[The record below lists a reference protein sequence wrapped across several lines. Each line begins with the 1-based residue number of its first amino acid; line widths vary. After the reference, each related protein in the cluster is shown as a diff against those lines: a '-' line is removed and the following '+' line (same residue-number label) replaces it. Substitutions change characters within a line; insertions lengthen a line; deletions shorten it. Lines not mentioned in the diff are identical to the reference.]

1 MRVLVLG
8 ASGFIGSQIARAAL
22 AAGHEVRAF
31 CRPHRSQLA
40 LAGLPVAIAI
50 GDLEEP
56 DSLTQAMAGCTAV
69 IHAAGY
75 YPTRPLRVAEHLARA
90 RRRIE
95 HVLAAARQAG
105 IRRLVYTSS
114 ISTIG
119 PIPAS
124 RLGVE
129 TDFYRPG
136 QRPQPYWDCKW
147 VQEQAVLAADGIET
161 IALIP
166 SAVFGPG
173 DVKPTT
179 GAALLMLARV
189 GARVALRG
197 RVNVVDVRDVA
208 AAHVAALTRGQPG
221 TRYLLGGHNVT
232 VPELMAAAA
241 RALGIP
247 GPNVAIPAELLA
259 WPLLLYGRLA
269 RRLDL
274 PLGSPAAYLIEAIA
288 AHQWIDNRRAREEL
302 GLQPRPLAETLAD
315 AIAWFRVHG
324 YFARPLRDLM
334 SAVDD
339 RERSRP
345 ARASTASDAES
356 NNFS

>member
-8 ASGFIGSQIARAAL
+8 ASGFIGSHIVRAAL
-22 AAGHEVRAF
+22 AAGHATRAF
-31 CRPHRSQLA
+31 CRPHRPQAA
-40 LAGLPVAIAI
+40 LAGLPVEIAI
-50 GDLEEP
+50 GDLDEP
-56 DSLTQAMAGCTAV
+56 DSLAKAMAGCAAV

-75 YPTRPLRVAEHLARA
+75 YPTRPLRVAEHIARA

-105 IRRLVYTSS
+105 VQRLVYTSS

-119 PIPAS
+119 PLPAG
-124 RLGVE
+124 RLGAE

-136 QRPQPYWDCKW
+136 QRPQPYWGCKW
-147 VQEQAVLAADGIET
+147 IQEQAVLAADDIET
-161 IALIP
+161 VTLIP

-179 GAALLMLARV
+179 GAVLLMLARV

-197 RVNVVDVRDVA
+197 RVNVIDVRDAA
-208 AAHVAALTRGQPG
+208 AAHIAALTRGQPG

-232 VPELMAAAA
+232 TPELMAAAA

-247 GPNVAIPAELLA
+247 GPNVAIPIELLA

-274 PLGSPAAYLIEAIA
+274 SLGSPAAYLIEAIA
-288 AHQWIDNRRAREEL
+288 ANQWVDNRRAREEL
-302 GLQPRPLAETLAD
+302 GLQPRPLAETLTD
-315 AIAWFRVHG
+315 AIAWFCAHG

-334 SAVDD
+334 NAVDD

-345 ARASTASDAES
+345 ARTSTAVDADRV
-356 NNFS
+356 NFS

>member
-8 ASGFIGSQIARAAL
+8 ASGFIGSQIAHAAL

-31 CRPHRSQLA
+31 CRPHRSQAA
-40 LAGLPVAIAI
+40 LAGLPVEIAT

-56 DSLTQAMAGCTAV
+56 DSLARAMAGCAAV

-75 YPTRPLRVAEHLARA
+75 YPTRPLRCAEHLARA

-95 HVLAAARQAG
+95 HVLAAARQASVP
-105 IRRLVYTSS
+105 RLVYTSS

-119 PIPAS
+119 PLPAG
-124 RLGVE
+124 RLGTE
-129 TDFYRPG
+129 ADFYRPG

-147 VQEQAVLAADGIET
+147 VQEQAVLTADGIET
-161 IALIP
+161 ITLIP

-179 GAALLMLARV
+179 GAVLLMLARL

-197 RVNVVDVRDVA
+197 RVNVIDVRDVA
-208 AAHVAALTRGQPG
+208 AAHVAALTRGQPA

-247 GPNVAIPAELLA
+247 GPSVAIPAELLA

-274 PLGSPAAYLIEAIA
+274 PVGSPAAYLLEAIA
-288 AHQWIDNRRAREEL
+288 ANQWIDNRRAREEL
-302 GLQPRPLAETLAD
+302 DLQPRPLAETLTD
-315 AIAWFRVHG
+315 AVAWFHAHG

-334 SAVDD
+334 NAVDD
-339 RERSRP
+339 RERGRP
-345 ARASTASDAES
+345 PRASAAFDAES
-356 NNFS
+356 DKFS

>member
-1 MRVLVLG
+1 MCVLVLG

-22 AAGHEVRAF
+22 AAGHTVRAF
-31 CRPHRSQLA
+31 CRPHRSQIGLA
-40 LAGLPVAIAI
+40 SLPVEIAI

-56 DSLTQAMAGCTAV
+56 ASLTRAMAGCAAV
-69 IHAAGY
+69 VHAAGY
-75 YPTRPLRVAEHLARA
+75 YPTRPLRCAEHLARA

-105 IRRLVYTSS
+105 VQRLIYTSS

-119 PIPAS
+119 PLPAG
-124 RLGVE
+124 RLGTE
-129 TDFYRPG
+129 TDFYRPD

-147 VQEQAVLAADGIET
+147 IQEQAVLAADGIEP
-161 IALIP
+161 IVLIP

-179 GAALLMLARV
+179 GAVLLLLARV

-197 RVNVVDVRDVA
+197 RINIIDVRDVA

-221 TRYLLGGHNVT
+221 MRYLLGGHNVT
-232 VPELMAAAA
+232 APALMAAAA

-247 GPNVAIPAELLA
+247 GPRVAIPVELLA
-259 WPLLLYGRLA
+259 WPLLLGGRLA

-274 PLGSPAAYLIEAIA
+274 PLGSPAAYLLEAIA
-288 AHQWIDNRRAREEL
+288 ANQWIDNRRAREEL
-302 GLQPRPLAETLAD
+302 GLQPRPLAETLTD
-315 AIAWFRVHG
+315 AIAWFRAHG

-334 SAVDD
+334 NAVDD

-345 ARASTASDAES
+345 ARASTASGAE
-356 NNFS
+356 NIDFS

>member
-31 CRPHRSQLA
+31 CRPHRPPMALTGLA
-40 LAGLPVAIAI
+40 VEIAL

-56 DSLTQAMAGCTAV
+56 DSLTRAMAGCAAV
-69 IHAAGY
+69 VHAAGY
-75 YPTRPLRVAEHLARA
+75 YPTRPLRCAEHCARA

-95 HVLAAARQAG
+95 HVLVAARQAG
-105 IRRLVYTSS
+105 VPRLVYTSS

-119 PIPAS
+119 PIPAD
-124 RLGVE
+124 RLGAE
-129 TDFYRPG
+129 DDFYRPG

-147 VQEQAVLAADGIET
+147 VQEQAVLAAGGLET
-161 IALIP
+161 ITLIP

-197 RVNVVDVRDVA
+197 RVNVIDVRDVA

-221 TRYLLGGHNVT
+221 MRYLLGGHNVT
-232 VPELMAAAA
+232 VSELMAVAA
-241 RALGIP
+241 RALSIP
-247 GPNVAIPAELLA
+247 GPSVAIPVELLA
-259 WPLLLYGRLA
+259 WPLLLWGRLA

-274 PLGSPAAYLIEAIA
+274 PLGSPAAYLLEAIA
-288 AHQWIDNRRAREEL
+288 ANQWIDNRRAREEL

-315 AIAWFRVHG
+315 AIAWFRAHG
-324 YFARPLRDLM
+324 YFARPLRDLVN
-334 SAVDD
+334 AADD
-339 RERSRP
+339 REHSRP
-345 ARASTASDAES
+345 ARASAASDAES
-356 NNFS
+356 THFS